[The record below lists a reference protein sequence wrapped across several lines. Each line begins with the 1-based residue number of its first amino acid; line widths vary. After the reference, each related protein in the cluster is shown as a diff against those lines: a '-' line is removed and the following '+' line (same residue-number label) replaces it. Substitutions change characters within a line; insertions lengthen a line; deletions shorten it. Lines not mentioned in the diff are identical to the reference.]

1 MLHGPVRFGFHHLAR
16 RRRRARGRAA
26 HICRTL
32 VHSSS
37 RHGAPCARCRPQPQD
52 WETNPRRSR
61 GSRPL
66 GPIENPRDFP
76 PGVSPY
82 ARWPPST
89 HPPPPYQRRRARRS
103 HVKKFCNR
111 TRCAC
116 GGGGHRERVSEEGG
130 RGIFTGGDAGKHTH
144 GDTAR
149 VGGGFNTGR
158 HPCACVYVHISI
170 HCMVLHACDC
180 ICMCTHSLSLSLLG
194 IKSIKIEFDILVVD
208 PDI

>member
-1 MLHGPVRFGFHHLAR
+1 MVLGLSARSKIPAISPRGFHRTRGRYHRA
-16 RRRRARGRAA
+16 RARGR
-26 HICRTL
+26 
-32 VHSSS
+32 
-37 RHGAPCARCRPQPQD
+37 
-52 WETNPRRSR
+52 
-61 GSRPL
+61 
-66 GPIENPRDFP
+66 
-76 PGVSPY
+76 
-82 ARWPPST
+82 PPST

-180 ICMCTHSLSLSLLG
+180 ICMYTHSLSLLG

>member
-1 MLHGPVRFGFHHLAR
+1 MRALPASASGLGNEPTEITWFSASRPDRKSPRFPPGGFTVRAVDITA
-16 RRRRARGRAA
+16 RARGR
-26 HICRTL
+26 
-32 VHSSS
+32 
-37 RHGAPCARCRPQPQD
+37 
-52 WETNPRRSR
+52 
-61 GSRPL
+61 
-66 GPIENPRDFP
+66 
-76 PGVSPY
+76 
-82 ARWPPST
+82 PPST

-116 GGGGHRERVSEEGG
+116 GGGGHRERVSEEGEAYLLE
-130 RGIFTGGDAGKHTH
+130 DAGKHTH

-180 ICMCTHSLSLSLLG
+180 ICMYTHSLSLLG

>member
-1 MLHGPVRFGFHHLAR
+1 MPYTRPL
-16 RRRRARGRAA
+16 
-26 HICRTL
+26 II
-32 VHSSS
+32 
-37 RHGAPCARCRPQPQD
+37 APCARCRPQPQD

-66 GPIENPRDFP
+66 GPIQNPRDFP

-180 ICMCTHSLSLSLLG
+180 ICMCTHSLSLSLCWELNQLRSSSIFLSSILIYKLI
-194 IKSIKIEFDILVVD
+194 IKQSQSFIE
-208 PDI
+208 